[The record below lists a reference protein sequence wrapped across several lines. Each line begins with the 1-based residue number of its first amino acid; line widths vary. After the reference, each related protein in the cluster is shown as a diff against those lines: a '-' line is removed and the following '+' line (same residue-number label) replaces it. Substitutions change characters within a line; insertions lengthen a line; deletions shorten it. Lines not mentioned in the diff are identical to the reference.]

1 MMKKLF
7 LIFVLYGVV
16 DLYAQTEYVNIFH
29 FNDLHGRIEKLPRI
43 KFMIDSIEKV
53 NKGYSLVLFAG
64 DMFSGKPYVDKC
76 DKPGYPAIELLNE
89 IPVNVSTIG
98 NHEFDYGLSA
108 LNQRIAEAGFPFVVC
123 NIYNGDSTIKNVREY
138 TEFKTTRGNRIVVLG
153 ITQVSKNGI
162 PETHPDRVKGL
173 KFSGGHEKAKQYSN
187 LPGKKGLLI
196 VLSHMGYKNDT
207 LMSSQLPN
215 ASLIIGSHS
224 HTKTEKPYSGKYSDV
239 VQAGNYGKYI
249 GYYRLQIKKG
259 KIISKEYKLLP
270 VDDNKSED
278 QESRKKADV
287 YINNPAFNKE
297 IAVLKT
303 SISGSV
309 QLATMMAYAYLNE
322 CGSDLA
328 VQNQGGVRINE
339 IPAGPL
345 TIKKVYELDPF
356 DNPLLI
362 VEMTPDEIKNLIQQ
376 SVRLQGDYDLAPAGF
391 SYEIVK
397 SDKGTLSEIKLDFL
411 NTMPN
416 KSGKFRVA
424 INSYVFFSYLKDTQI
439 PYTETGLFS
448 TQVLMS
454 YIQKKGFEKTVK
466 PLIPDGNKGK
476 Y

>member
-1 MMKKLF
+1 MMRKLF
-7 LIFVLYGVV
+7 LILIFSIAIG
-16 DLYAQTEYVNIFH
+16 LYAQTEYVNIFH

-43 KFMIDSIEKV
+43 KFMIDSIENV

-76 DKPGYPAIELLNE
+76 EKPGYPAIELLNE
-89 IPVNVSTIG
+89 IPVNAATIG

-108 LNQRIAEAGFPFVVC
+108 LNQRIAEANFPFVVC
-123 NIYNGDSTIKNVREY
+123 NIYNGDSSLKNVKEY

-162 PETHPDRVKGL
+162 PETHPDKVKGL
-173 KFSGGHEKAKQYSN
+173 KFSGGHEKAKQYSK
-187 LPGKKGLLI
+187 LPGKKGVLI
-196 VLSHMGYKNDT
+196 ILSHMGYKNDT

-215 ASLIIGSHS
+215 ASLIIGAHS
-224 HTKTEKPYSGKYSDV
+224 HTKMEKPYKGKYSEV
-239 VQAGNYGKYI
+239 VQAGNYGKYL
-249 GYYRLQIKKG
+249 GYFRLKIKKG
-259 KIISKEYKLLP
+259 KIISEEYKLLP
-270 VDDNKSED
+270 VEDNRCED
-278 QESRKKADV
+278 QKLRKKADV
-287 YINNPAFNKE
+287 YINNPAFDKE

-303 SISGSV
+303 PLSGSV
-309 QLATMMAYAYLNE
+309 QLATMMAYSYLNE

-339 IPAGPL
+339 IPPGPL

-362 VEMTPDEIKNLIQQ
+362 VEMTPEEIKELIIQ
-376 SVRLQGDYDLAPAGF
+376 SIRLQGDYDLAPAGF

-397 SDKGTLSEIKLDFL
+397 SDKGTLSDIKLDFL

-416 KSGKFRVA
+416 KSGKFRMA
-424 INSYVFFSYLKDTQI
+424 INSYIFFSYLKDTKI
-439 PYTETGLFS
+439 PYTETGMFS
-448 TQVLMS
+448 TQVLMT
-454 YIQKKGFEKTVK
+454 YIQKKGLENPVK
-466 PLIPDGNKGK
+466 VHIPEGNKGK